1 MAKQKSLESLG
12 SAQTVTGGAGK
23 DTSFL
28 GSIPPTLA
36 YVLNDDDID
45 LTDDHTDDTKFLIG
59 IRVEFRDDNGGL
71 LAKPRIRKVYF
82 VENPGANESFFMVS
96 PENTA
101 IELTAHAHGR
111 PMTKNADEKYQL
123 DTHTSIPAW
132 VDNHK
137 PFKKLRFFKEID
149 FVFFPV
155 EPLRL
160 LTHFYEKLIISGYR
174 FETGGKLSLEANSE
188 DSDGDNDEICFSLKI
203 EGDDRKSNSTSD
215 QEVDATA
222 GSYPGTAGADVL
234 FGHPCPPM
242 WQQFL
247 GVAAAIVQKRGAD
260 FNINRLNAIRAGWLN
275 AKDWRS
281 ISLLANDNLAS

>member
-12 SAQTVTGGAGK
+12 GAQTVTGGYGK

-28 GSIPPTLA
+28 DSIPRTLA
-36 YVLNDDDID
+36 YILNDKDID
-45 LTDDHTDDTKFLIG
+45 LTDDNTDNTKFLIG
-59 IRVEFRDDNGGL
+59 IRVEFKAADDDL

-82 VENPGANESFFMVS
+82 VENPGVEESFFMVS
-96 PENTA
+96 DEDTA
-101 IELTAHAHGR
+101 IELTAHAYGR
-111 PMTKNADEKYQL
+111 QVTKNADEKYQL
-123 DTHTSIPAW
+123 DPDTSIPAW

-160 LTHFYEKLIISGYR
+160 LTHFYDKLIISGYR
-174 FETGGKLSLEANSE
+174 FETGGKLSLEANSA
-188 DSDGDNDEICFSLKI
+188 DSDDDNDEICFSLKI

-215 QEVDATA
+215 QKVDATA
-222 GSYPGTAGADVL
+222 DFYDDTVGADVL

-247 GVAAAIVQKRGAD
+247 NVADAIVAKKGMD
-260 FNINRLNAIRAGWLN
+260 FFLTNASKIRASWLDPKKWTN
-275 AKDWRS
+275 MSFTAE
-281 ISLLANDNLAS
+281 NDQQA